1 MPSQWPLYS
10 LTSESYEHWTLE
22 VTVAIKFRHS
32 LCDSAIVAFV
42 MRMEDA
48 PISLCNLI
56 HIPFFTLLN
65 FTALQLVHSCSS
77 TQKLPSLNLSES
89 YYLLYQFCSL
99 Q

>member
-1 MPSQWPLYS
+1 MPSLWPWYS
-10 LTSESYEHWTLE
+10 PTSESYGHWTLE

-48 PISLCNLI
+48 PISLC
-56 HIPFFTLLN
+56 
-65 FTALQLVHSCSS
+65 TALHLVHSCSS
-77 TQKLPSLNLSES
+77 PLTLPSLNLSES